1 MSAAE
6 MTIFLQER
14 ESILSFPSS
23 REFKIIRHPDLDIA
37 EKVKNLFV
45 FSTATQL
52 PQISEFVHI
61 ANRRHQLRALFVRE
75 DIKPE
80 WLPQMFFRANVRQ
93 VRNMLVHSESD
104 VPNRV
109 IAAWRIG
116 AQNHLIANASVLN
129 NSLIILKCNL
139 DTIEVPF
146 DNLLRL
152 LNIPK
157 SELGQF
163 NIAEDGSYI
172 HWPNQDI
179 HLDLDSIQCALDP
192 ECKSRA
198 DQARLLADKKFG
210 SAVAFLRTKFG
221 LNQTDITG
229 LSERQVRRIEH
240 GERATLQSLRLL
252 AEVHKMDL
260 NDYLDE
266 IAQLMRKTSIAQ

>member
-1 MSAAE
+1 MSTAE
-6 MTIFLQER
+6 MTIFLQEH
-14 ESILSFPSS
+14 ENMISFPSS

-45 FSTATQL
+45 FSTATKL
-52 PQISEFVHI
+52 PLISEFVHI

-104 VPNRV
+104 VPNRI

-157 SELGQF
+157 SELGHF
-163 NIAEDGSYI
+163 HVAEDGSYI

-179 HLDLDSIQCALDP
+179 HLDLDSLQCVLDP
-192 ECKSRA
+192 ECKTRA
-198 DQARLLADKKFG
+198 DQVRLLADKKFG
-210 SAVAFLRTKFG
+210 SAVAFLRSKSG

-229 LSERQVRRIEH
+229 ISERQVRRIEH

-252 AEVHKMDL
+252 AEAHKMEL

-266 IAQLMRKTSIAQ
+266 IAQLIRRAR